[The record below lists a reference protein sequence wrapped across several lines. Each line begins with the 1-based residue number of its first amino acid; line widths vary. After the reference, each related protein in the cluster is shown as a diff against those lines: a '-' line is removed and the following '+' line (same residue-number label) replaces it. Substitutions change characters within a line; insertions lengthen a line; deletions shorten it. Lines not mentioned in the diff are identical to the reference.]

1 MVDRIGVYRRCLRG
15 LIGAVLVDVRDM
27 SGHSKW
33 HNIKLRKGKVDAQR
47 GQLFTKLSKEIIV
60 AAKAGSPD
68 PEANFRL
75 KLAVAKA
82 RESNMPMDNIKRAIA
97 RATGAEKGAALEEI
111 RYEGYGPGG
120 VAVIVDAVTDNRH
133 RTAGEMRFVF
143 SRNGGNLGESGCVA
157 WLFDERGVI
166 SVPAAGLPEDELLEA
181 AIVDGVIDV
190 RMEDGS
196 AEILTD
202 PKALADVR
210 ERVERSVLEPRG
222 LRVAAAE
229 VQLVPK
235 SKVDVTGDEAG
246 TVLRLLDALEE
257 HEDVARVSS
266 NADIP
271 DAVLEALA

>member
-1 MVDRIGVYRRCLRG
+1 
-15 LIGAVLVDVRDM
+15 M

-33 HNIKLRKGKVDAQR
+33 HNIRLKKGKVDAQR

-60 AAKAGSPD
+60 AAKSGSAD

-75 KLAVAKA
+75 KMAIAKA

-111 RYEGYGPGG
+111 RYEGYGPAG

-133 RTAGEMRFVF
+133 RTAGEMRYLF

-166 SVPAAGLPEDELLEA
+166 TTSADGITEDDLLAGAD
-181 AIVDGVIDV
+181 IDGVVDV
-190 RMEDGS
+190 RIDGDT
-196 AEILTD
+196 AEVLTE
-202 PKALADVR
+202 PKALGAVR
-210 ERVERSVLEPRG
+210 ERVERELLAPRG
-222 LRVAAAE
+222 KRAESAGIELVA
-229 VQLVPK
+229 K
-235 SKVDVTGDEAG
+235 TRVDVTRDDAPPI
-246 TVLRLLDALEE
+246 LRLLDALEE
-257 HEDVARVSS
+257 HEDVTHVYS
-266 NADIP
+266 NAEIP